1 MLASTIRFIWAGL
14 VRHPQTGAFLPSQR
28 FLINKMIEPV
38 PRDFVGQV
46 IELGAGSGRLTVR
59 LAARCPRARI
69 LACEINPGL
78 GRDTRENLNR
88 AGINGQV
95 QVLTVP
101 AQELLANLATRP
113 DEKPLYII
121 SALPLGNFGRK
132 TVQALVRLISQIL
145 PDHGTFIQVQHF
157 LVDRKRIQ
165 AVFLSVRTV
174 PVLLNILPAFLYY
187 ASKATK

>member
-1 MLASTIRFIWAGL
+1 
-14 VRHPQTGAFLPSQR
+14 
-28 FLINKMIEPV
+28 MIEPV

-165 AVFLSVRTV
+165 AVFPSVRTV

-187 ASKATK
+187 VRKATK